1 MARAIDLKFMGGGW
15 LMRPLGQV
23 LWRIPSKK
31 HRRAGLIFKIRRFGV
46 DDPEWGELDGPDARV
61 VANPLMSLRQ
71 QLTEILPT
79 LLPGNPADSIK
90 GTELIRLTRL
100 QLSGNYSDASL
111 RYHFS
116 IMSCDPASPIAKVEK
131 GQGYYRR
138 SAPLPALSGAQELL
152 ALTQGRLDDLTT
164 ADQDMVD
171 GAMLRIRKFRAVVT
185 RYFEING
192 RFPFAFRQAF
202 GKDSPISNLWKF
214 PELVLVDWETGGT
227 ADEEM
232 TLDETMLS
240 FKQRLGIAP
249 FRLHAARLR
258 IQPSLQTYREDFFQT
273 LAVSMWA
280 QGGELIYAAP
290 IEDEALA
297 DSLRKLSATF
307 GVGVTS
313 FGLTAEA
320 LEDLPRPANILNAHP
335 RETEAIMGKLDIN
348 RIAAPRSRP
357 HLDWAALSSMRN
369 ESEEAEKL
377 VLWLTRCIDERRA
390 EGFKDD

>member
-1 MARAIDLKFMGGGW
+1 MIRSRGNWMGLTHDALKS
-15 LMRPLGQV
+15 P
-23 LWRIPSKK
+23 
-31 HRRAGLIFKIRRFGV
+31 
-46 DDPEWGELDGPDARV
+46 
-61 VANPLMSLRQ
+61 MSLRK
-71 QLTEILPT
+71 QLTDILPA
-79 LLPGNPADSIK
+79 LLPANPSDSIK

-116 IMSCDPASPIAKVEK
+116 IMSCDPGSPIAKVEK

-152 ALTQGRLDDLTT
+152 ALTQGRLDDLTSV
-164 ADQDMVD
+164 DQDVMD
-171 GAMLRIRKFRAVVT
+171 NTMLRIRKFRAVVT

-202 GKDSPISNLWKF
+202 GREAPIGNLWKY
-214 PELVLVDWETGGT
+214 PEIVLVDWETGGSP
-227 ADEEM
+227 DEEM
-232 TLDETMLS
+232 ALDETMLA

-258 IQPSLQTYREDFFQT
+258 IQPSLLTYREDFYQT
-273 LAVSMWA
+273 LAVSGWA

-297 DSLRKLSATF
+297 DSLRRLSASF

-313 FGLTAEA
+313 FGLTPEA
-320 LEDLPRPANILNAHP
+320 LDELPRPANILNAHP

-348 RIAAPRSRP
+348 RLAAPRSRAQ
-357 HLDWAALSSMRN
+357 LDWNELGSLRN

-390 EGFKDD
+390 EGFKED

>member
-1 MARAIDLKFMGGGW
+1 M
-15 LMRPLGQV
+15 
-23 LWRIPSKK
+23 
-31 HRRAGLIFKIRRFGV
+31 IRCVGNWIGATHESWQTPF
-46 DDPEWGELDGPDARV
+46 
-61 VANPLMSLRQ
+61 MSLRK

-79 LLPGNPADSIK
+79 LLPGNPADAIK

-100 QLSGNYSDASL
+100 QLVGNYSDASL

-138 SAPLPALSGAQELL
+138 STPLPALSGAQELI
-152 ALTQGRLDDLTT
+152 ALTQGRLDDLTS
-164 ADQDMVD
+164 ADQEMVD

-192 RFPFAFRQAF
+192 RFPFAFRHAF
-202 GKDSPISNLWKF
+202 GKDSPVSNLWKY

-232 TLDETMLS
+232 TLDELMLS

-273 LAVSMWA
+273 LAVSMWS

-297 DSLRKLSATF
+297 DSLRRLSATF
-307 GVGVTS
+307 GLGVTS
-313 FGLTAEA
+313 FGLTPEA

-335 RETEAIMGKLDIN
+335 RETEAIMARLDIN
-348 RIAAPRSRP
+348 RIATPRSRP
-357 HLDWAALSSMRN
+357 HLDWAALSAMRS

-377 VLWLTRCIDERRA
+377 VMWLTRCIDERRA
-390 EGFKDD
+390 EGYKDE

>member
-1 MARAIDLKFMGGGW
+1 
-15 LMRPLGQV
+15 
-23 LWRIPSKK
+23 
-31 HRRAGLIFKIRRFGV
+31 
-46 DDPEWGELDGPDARV
+46 
-61 VANPLMSLRQ
+61 
-71 QLTEILPT
+71 
-79 LLPGNPADSIK
+79 
-90 GTELIRLTRL
+90 
-100 QLSGNYSDASL
+100 
-111 RYHFS
+111 
-116 IMSCDPASPIAKVEK
+116 
-131 GQGYYRR
+131 
-138 SAPLPALSGAQELL
+138 LPALSGAQELL
-152 ALTQGRLDDLTT
+152 ALTQGRLDDLTP

-202 GKDSPISNLWKF
+202 GKDSPVSNLWKY

-273 LAVSMWA
+273 LAVSMWS

-297 DSLRKLSATF
+297 DSLRRLSAAF

-313 FGLTAEA
+313 FGLTEEV

-335 RETEAIMGKLDIN
+335 RETEAIMAKLDIN

-377 VLWLTRCIDERRA
+377 VLWLTRCIDGRRA
-390 EGFKDD
+390 EGYKED

>member
-1 MARAIDLKFMGGGW
+1 MEVERFSKRIF
-15 LMRPLGQV
+15 LML
-23 LWRIPSKK
+23 
-31 HRRAGLIFKIRRFGV
+31 
-46 DDPEWGELDGPDARV
+46 DDSTSDELDCHNVRTFSA
-61 VANPLMSLRQ
+61 LMSLRK
-71 QLTEILPT
+71 QLTDILPA
-79 LLPGNPADSIK
+79 LLPGNPVDSIK
-90 GTELIRLTRL
+90 GTELIRLMRL
-100 QLSGNYSDASL
+100 QLIGNYSDASL

-152 ALTQGRLDDLTT
+152 ALTQGRLDDLNF
-164 ADQDMVD
+164 ADPDMVD
-171 GAMLRIRKFRAVVT
+171 ETMLRIRKFRAVVT

-202 GKDSPISNLWKF
+202 AKESPMSNLWKY
-214 PELVLVDWETGGT
+214 PELVLVDWETGGSP
-227 ADEEM
+227 DEEM
-232 TLDETMLS
+232 SLDETMLS

-273 LAVSMWA
+273 LAVSMWS

-297 DSLRKLSATF
+297 DGLRKLGTIF
-307 GVGVTS
+307 GVGVTT
-313 FGLTAEA
+313 FGLTAEV
-320 LEDLPRPANILNAHP
+320 LEELPRPANILNAHP
-335 RETEAIMGKLDIN
+335 RETEAIMSKLEFT
-348 RIAAPRSRP
+348 RIVAPRSRP
-357 HLDWAALSSMRN
+357 HLDWAALTSMRN

-377 VLWLTRCIDERRA
+377 VRWLTRCIDERRA
-390 EGFKDD
+390 EGYKEE

>member
-1 MARAIDLKFMGGGW
+1 MDKLCGGFLQKSGGGTVKFLKSIFLR
-15 LMRPLGQV
+15 LM
-23 LWRIPSKK
+23 
-31 HRRAGLIFKIRRFGV
+31 IRG
-46 DDPEWGELDGPDARV
+46 RV
-61 VANPLMSLRQ
+61 NWMSATQESLQTPNMSLRK

-100 QLSGNYSDASL
+100 QLTGNYSDASL

-152 ALTQGRLDDLTT
+152 ALTQGRLDDLTP

-202 GKDSPISNLWKF
+202 AKDSPVSNLWKF

-297 DSLRKLSATF
+297 DSLRRLSATF

-335 RETEAIMGKLDIN
+335 RETEAIMAKLDIN
-348 RIAAPRSRP
+348 RLAAPRSRP

-390 EGFKDD
+390 EGYKDD

>member
-1 MARAIDLKFMGGGW
+1 
-15 LMRPLGQV
+15 
-23 LWRIPSKK
+23 
-31 HRRAGLIFKIRRFGV
+31 
-46 DDPEWGELDGPDARV
+46 
-61 VANPLMSLRQ
+61 MSLRT
-71 QLTEILPT
+71 QLSDILPT

-100 QLSGNYSDASL
+100 QLTGNYSDASL

-138 SAPLPALSGAQELL
+138 SAPLPALSGAQELV
-152 ALTQGRLDDLTT
+152 ALTQGRLDDLTA

-192 RFPFAFRQAF
+192 RFPFAFRHAF
-202 GKDSPISNLWKF
+202 GKESPISNLWKY
-214 PELVLVDWETGGT
+214 PELVLVDWETGGSP
-227 ADEEM
+227 DEEM
-232 TLDETMLS
+232 SLDETMLS
-240 FKQRLGIAP
+240 LKQRLGIAP
-249 FRLHAARLR
+249 FKLHAARLR

-297 DSLRKLSATF
+297 DSLRRLSANF

-313 FGLTAEA
+313 FGLTADSLDE
-320 LEDLPRPANILNAHP
+320 LPRPANILNAHP
-335 RETEAIMGKLDIN
+335 RESEAIMAKLDIN
-348 RIAAPRSRP
+348 RLSAPRTQP
-357 HLDWAALSSMRN
+357 HLDWAALGAMRN

-390 EGFKDD
+390 EAFKDD

>member
-1 MARAIDLKFMGGGW
+1 MIRGRANWMTGTQESLH
-15 LMRPLGQV
+15 P
-23 LWRIPSKK
+23 P
-31 HRRAGLIFKIRRFGV
+31 
-46 DDPEWGELDGPDARV
+46 
-61 VANPLMSLRQ
+61 MSLRT
-71 QLTEILPT
+71 QLSDILPT
-79 LLPGNPADSIK
+79 LLPGNPVDSIK

-100 QLSGNYSDASL
+100 QLEGNYSDASL

-116 IMSCDPASPIAKVEK
+116 IMSCDPGSPIAKVEK

-164 ADQDMVD
+164 ADSDVVD
-171 GAMLRIRKFRAVVT
+171 SAMMRIRKFRAVVT
-185 RYFEING
+185 RYFEVNG

-202 GKDSPISNLWKF
+202 GKDSPLSNLWKF
-214 PELVLVDWETGGT
+214 PELVLVDWETGGSP
-227 ADEEM
+227 DEEM
-232 TLDETMLS
+232 SLDATMLN

-258 IQPSLQTYREDFFQT
+258 IQPSLQTYREDFVQT

-297 DSLRKLSATF
+297 DSLRQLSATF

-320 LEDLPRPANILNAHP
+320 LDELPGPANILNAHP
-335 RETEAIMGKLDIN
+335 RETEAIMAKLDIN
-348 RIAAPRSRP
+348 RFAVPRSRP
-357 HLDWAALSSMRN
+357 HLDWAALSAMRN
-369 ESEEAEKL
+369 GSEEAEKL
-377 VLWLTRCIDERRA
+377 VQWLTRCIDERRA
-390 EGFKDD
+390 EAFKDE